1 MPRSGFKG
9 SITTTGRSEALRL
22 DKALFRAHPEFRQ
35 KSKIR
40 AHVLGPGTMLVTLEG
55 DATAGEEDSI
65 ERDPVVAAYLAFLAQ
80 DMAAHPERLQPFTE
94 AEVARI
100 EALTAGVSVS
110 DEETI
115 PDDVTL

>member
-40 AHVLGPGTMLVTLEG
+40 AHVLGRG
-55 DATAGEEDSI
+55 
-65 ERDPVVAAYLAFLAQ
+65 RCW
-80 DMAAHPERLQPFTE
+80 
-94 AEVARI
+94 
-100 EALTAGVSVS
+100 
-110 DEETI
+110 
-115 PDDVTL
+115 